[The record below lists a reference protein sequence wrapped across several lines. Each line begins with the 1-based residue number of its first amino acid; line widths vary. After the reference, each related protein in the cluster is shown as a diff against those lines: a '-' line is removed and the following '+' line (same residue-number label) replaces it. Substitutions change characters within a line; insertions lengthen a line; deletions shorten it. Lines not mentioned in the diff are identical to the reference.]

1 MPGLARREHPQQHEL
16 PSELGE
22 EDNMLP
28 WLGAAV
34 LEALHGSQM

>member
-1 MPGLARREHPQQHEL
+1 MPELARREHPQQHEL

-28 WLGAAV
+28 WLDAAV